1 MQQLISKHVFSL
13 VLSVT
18 IIFTSIFLS
27 SCSVKPPK
35 NVEAIKNFELE
46 RYLGTWYEVARL
58 DHSFERGMTDVTA
71 QYSMREDGG
80 VRVINKG
87 YLVDKERWKEAEGK
101 AYFVED
107 EKTGF
112 LKVSFFGPFY
122 GAYVIFR
129 LDSVNYQYALVS
141 GPNEEY
147 LWLLARTPN
156 LNKRTKEH
164 LVDFAKSRGFDTS
177 KLIYVTHTNQQS
189 SVE

>member
-1 MQQLISKHVFSL
+1 MKQGLSTPVFSL
-13 VLSVT
+13 VLRVIMMCMLT
-18 IIFTSIFLS
+18 NVS
-27 SCSVKPPK
+27 SCSVTLPK
-35 NVEAIKNFELE
+35 NVEAVKNFELE
-46 RYLGTWYEVARL
+46 RYLGKWYEIARL

-80 VRVINKG
+80 VRVINTG
-87 YLVDKERWKEAEGK
+87 YHVEQERWKEAEGR

-147 LWLLARTPN
+147 LW
-156 LNKRTKEH
+156 
-164 LVDFAKSRGFDTS
+164 
-177 KLIYVTHTNQQS
+177 
-189 SVE
+189 